1 MKTQTI
7 EPAVL
12 AKLASSQGQFSVSVE
27 PDDLGWVVYVHD
39 QQGERALLDLE
50 GKAAAV
56 FDELEAV
63 EQRLH
68 ALGVERFDVKE
79 MIKEEGYDEW
89 LLAEIQEALD
99 DPSPPVPHEEAVRRI
114 KAAIKEK

>member
-1 MKTQTI
+1 MLDWLSYPMGGYMKTQTI

-12 AKLASSQGQFSVSVE
+12 AELASSKDPFSVSVE

-68 ALGVERFDVKE
+68 ALGGRAIRGQGNGKR
-79 MIKEEGYDEW
+79 GR
-89 LLAEIQEALD
+89 L
-99 DPSPPVPHEEAVRRI
+99 RRM
-114 KAAIKEK
+114 AAC